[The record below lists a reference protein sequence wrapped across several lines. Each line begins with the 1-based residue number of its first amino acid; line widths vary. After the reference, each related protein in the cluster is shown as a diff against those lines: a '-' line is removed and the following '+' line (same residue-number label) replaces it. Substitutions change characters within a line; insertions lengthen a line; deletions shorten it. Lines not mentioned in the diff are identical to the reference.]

1 MKPYDDPIALGITAR
16 AGVILEPPPPA
27 DYATDAV
34 GSPRETLNLSHYGRV
49 MAAREELR
57 RSAE

>member
-1 MKPYDDPIALGITAR
+1 MKPYDDPIALEITAR
-16 AGVILEPPPPA
+16 AGVILEPPPA
-27 DYATDAV
+27 DFATDAV